1 MDYEEFK
8 KNVQLLTRN
17 NLSDYKERQM
27 KRRIDTLMRRNGFQQ
42 YDEYIRSLRID
53 KELYTE
59 FVNLLTINV
68 TEFFRNKER
77 WDILGHTILPEL
89 LRDDR
94 SIKVW
99 SCACSTGEEACS
111 VAILLLEQL
120 PPRQVHILATDIDQ
134 ESLNLARQGVYSF
147 VSRDKIPA
155 GVLGKHFDSEDNK
168 NTVRKHVLDC
178 ITYQKLDLLRD
189 RYPDNCDLILCRNVM
204 IYFTDEAK
212 DRIYRKLYDSLRVGG
227 YLFVGNTEQIISCD
241 RYGFRSVNSFF
252 YKKEQKSD
260 SE

>member
-8 KNVQLLTRN
+8 KNIQLLTRI

-27 KRRIDTLMRRNGFQQ
+27 KRRIDTLMRRNGFKQ

-53 KELYTE
+53 KDLYTE

-68 TEFFRNKER
+68 TEFFRNRER
-77 WDILGHTILPEL
+77 WDILSQEILPEL
-89 LRDDR
+89 LSSDR

-111 VAILLLEQL
+111 VAMLLLSQL
-120 PPRQVHILATDIDQ
+120 PPEYVHILATDIDQ
-134 ESLNLARQGVYSF
+134 ESLDSARQGVYNSI
-147 VSRDKIPA
+147 SRDKLPA
-155 GVLGKHFDSEDNK
+155 GVLGKHFDLDNNN

-227 YLFVGNTEQIISCD
+227 YLFVGNTEQIIASE
-241 RYGFRSVNSFF
+241 RYGFRSVHSFF
-252 YKKEQKSD
+252 YKKE
-260 SE
+260 